1 MSDPDRTDDAEPT
14 GYLPASGEG
23 PDADADET
31 TRPIDRPPDDA
42 GAGSSE
48 HDADDLLRWLPTL
61 ALGHRRR
68 TELVERP
75 SSDGADFAV
84 YAAEGRPAAASGQP
98 RVEPVLKVQSALHGV
113 PPRSKDPER
122 DAPTVL
128 TRERSAQRRWR
139 SIRWAALGV
148 VAAGIWIAAWA
159 WRPVPAEKE
168 SPRGHAVSLVPIAS
182 TPTQLAEP
190 AQSTAAPFEPPTQE
204 SPAEVTRM
212 ATDRRTVLASAP
224 AADVARKKDSA
235 GPPKPLPSSARGRT
249 APLSAAPTVLT
260 KDQYFEAP

>member
-1 MSDPDRTDDAEPT
+1 V
-14 GYLPASGEG
+14 
-23 PDADADET
+23 
-31 TRPIDRPPDDA
+31 

-48 HDADDLLRWLPTL
+48 HDTDDLLRWLPTL

-75 SSDGADFAV
+75 SSDGADFAA
-84 YAAEGRPAAASGQP
+84 YAGEGRAAATSGRP
-98 RVEPVLKVQSALHGV
+98 RVEPAEKVQTTLHGV

-128 TRERSAQRRWR
+128 TGERSAQRRWR
-139 SIRWAALGV
+139 SIRWAALG
-148 VAAGIWIAAWA
+148 AIATGISVAAWA
-159 WRPVPAEKE
+159 WRPVPADKE
-168 SPRGHAVSLVPIAS
+168 SPGKHAVSLVPIAP

-190 AQSTAAPFEPPTQE
+190 AQSTAAPFAPPTQE

-212 ATDRRTVLASAP
+212 ATDRTAVLASAP
-224 AADVARKKDSA
+224 AADAARKKDSA

-249 APLSAAPTVLT
+249 APLAAAPTVLT